1 MSHRKL
7 YTSLVILIL
16 FVTIFF
22 LKQNFLGELYQD
34 EHHYL
39 PTAVFFSKEPIPS
52 LDLLKSYNE
61 LNTPIPFILG
71 GWVVN
76 VFGENIQC
84 LRLLTYA
91 VSFILLMT
99 FVWASPDHSKRFFLC
114 LAGLMIFPNYYLCS
128 VYYYTDI
135 FAMLGVLA
143 GTVAYLRKAHWW
155 GMVFFIAAVS
165 SRQYMLAFPAAI
177 VAYEFLELLK
187 TNSNVRNFFSGLFK
201 DISWL
206 PYALAVLS
214 IAPWVLLWNG
224 PAPAAVMAN
233 QYYDSDKLIQYN
245 FGYVIYSSAC
255 LAVYYVIPEIL
266 ITGKLKYFINYPK
279 NHPGF
284 FFTFL
289 VLVITLITFF
299 PAKQAY
305 NPYFTWPYLGY
316 VDQLLMTMG
325 ITGFIKQIVFGL
337 LMLVTFMRFI
347 SPKFGLAGCVVI
359 INILL
364 LGKAQLSWDKYS
376 LPMIMVLW
384 FLAMFEYHWL
394 FAASD
399 SKDDELLDNHNP
411 VRG

>member
-1 MSHRKL
+1 MNTRKL
-7 YTSLVILIL
+7 YTSLVIIIL
-16 FVTIFF
+16 FIAIFF
-22 LKQNFLGELYQD
+22 LKQNFLGERYQD

-71 GWVVN
+71 GWTVSI
-76 VFGENIQC
+76 FGENIQC

-91 VSFILLMT
+91 VSFVLLMT
-99 FVWASPDHSKRFFLC
+99 FVWSSPDNSKRFFLC

-135 FAMLGVLA
+135 FAMSGVLA

-155 GMVFFIAAVS
+155 GMLFFIAAVS

-187 TNSNVRNFFSGLFK
+187 KEFSIPKFISGLFK
-201 DISWL
+201 DLTWL
-206 PYALAVLS
+206 PYILAVLS
-214 IAPWVLLWNG
+214 IVPWVLLWKG
-224 PAPAAVMAN
+224 PAPAAVMAD

-255 LAVYYVIPEIL
+255 LAVYYIIPEVL
-266 ITGKLKYFINYPK
+266 ITKKLRYFINYPK

-284 FFTFL
+284 FVAFL
-289 VLVITLITFF
+289 VIIAVLITFS

-316 VDQLLMTMG
+316 VDQLLMTVG
-325 ITGFIKQIVFGL
+325 ISGFIKQIVFGF
-337 LMLVTFMRFI
+337 LMLITLMRFI
-347 SPKFGLAGCVVI
+347 SPKFNLASCVVV
-359 INILL
+359 INVLI

-384 FLAMFEYHWL
+384 FLAMFDYHWL
-394 FAASD
+394 FTASD
-399 SKDDELLDNHNP
+399 SNNEELFHNQNP
-411 VRG
+411 VRS

>member
-1 MSHRKL
+1 MSTKKL
-7 YTSLVILIL
+7 YTSLAVLIL
-16 FVTIFF
+16 FIVIFF
-22 LKQNFLGELYQD
+22 LKQNFSGELYQD

-39 PTAVFFSKEPIPS
+39 PTAAFFSKEPIPS
-52 LDLLKSYNE
+52 LNLLKSYNE
-61 LNTPIPFILG
+61 LNTPVPFILG

-76 VFGENIQC
+76 VFGENIQG

-99 FVWASPDHSKRFFLC
+99 FVWSSPDDSKRFFIC
-114 LAGLMIFPNYYLCS
+114 LAGLMVFPNYYLCS

-143 GTVAYLRKAHWW
+143 GMVAYLKNAHGWA
-155 GMVFFIAAVS
+155 MLFFILAVS

-187 TNSNVRNFFSGLFK
+187 KGFNIPTVVSGLLK
-201 DISWL
+201 NLTWL
-206 PYALAVLS
+206 PYAVAVLS
-214 IAPWVLLWNG
+214 IVPWVLLWKG
-224 PAPAAVMAN
+224 PAPAAVMAD

-255 LAVYYVIPEIL
+255 LAVYYVIPEVL
-266 ITGKLKYFINYPK
+266 LTGKLRYFIDYPK
-279 NHPGF
+279 KHPRF
-284 FFTFL
+284 FVTFL
-289 VLVITLITFF
+289 ILIAGLITLF

-316 VDQLLMTMG
+316 VDQFLMTIG
-325 ITGFIKQIVFGL
+325 IAGFVKQIVFGL
-337 LMLVTFMRFI
+337 LMLITCMRFI
-347 SPKFGLAGCVVI
+347 SPEFNLAGCVVV

-384 FLAMFEYHWL
+384 FLAMFDYHWL
-394 FAASD
+394 FSASN
-399 SKDDELLDNHNP
+399 SKHGKSLYHNNP
-411 VRG
+411 V

>member
-1 MSHRKL
+1 MRSQKL
-7 YTSLVILIL
+7 YISLGILVIFIA
-16 FVTIFF
+16 IFF
-22 LKQNFLGELYQD
+22 LKQNFLGENYQD

-52 LDLLKSYNE
+52 LDLLKSYGE
-61 LNTPIPFILG
+61 LNTPVPFILG
-71 GWVVN
+71 GWVVS

-84 LRLLTYA
+84 LRLLTFA
-91 VSFILLMT
+91 VSFALLMI
-99 FVWASPDHSKRFFLC
+99 FIWGSPDHSKRFFLC
-114 LAGLMIFPNYYLCS
+114 LAGLMAFPNYYLCS

-135 FAMLGVLA
+135 FAMIGVLA
-143 GTVAYLRKAHWW
+143 GVVAYIRKAHWW
-155 GMVFFIAAVS
+155 GMIFFIGAVA

-187 TNSNVRNFFSGLFK
+187 KDVSIRQFFTGLIT
-201 DISWL
+201 DRTWL

-214 IAPWVLLWNG
+214 IVPWVLLWKG
-224 PAPAAVMAN
+224 PAPAAVMTK

-255 LAVYYVIPEIL
+255 LAVYYIIPEVL
-266 ITGKLKYFINYPK
+266 ITRNLRYFIDYPK
-279 NHPGF
+279 NHPRLFIGY
-284 FFTFL
+284 L
-289 VLVITLITFF
+289 ILIAALITLF

-316 VDQLLMTMG
+316 VDQLFMTIG
-325 ITGFIKQIVFGL
+325 ITGFIKQIIFGL
-337 LMLVTFMRFI
+337 LMLITMMRFF
-347 SPKFGLAGCVVI
+347 SPYFNLTSCVVL

-384 FLAMFEYHWL
+384 FLAMFDRHWL
-394 FAASD
+394 FTASD
-399 SKDDELLDNHNP
+399 RKQDKLFYH
-411 VRG
+411 